1 MSKSLMISGI
11 AGSNI
16 VSPYMAIRSVEPN
29 IASVIQAVLGIFC
42 SEVDS
47 SCLSAL
53 SFSFGFA
60 ITNSSIHYRHT
71 FCARLFTWPYNYLFK
86 SSSRHSFSVY
96 WCDGIIAESLMPWAL
111 QQRFGFLC
119 LVFMTKRW
127 RNIQSR
133 HE

>member
-16 VSPYMAIRSVEPN
+16 VSPYMAIRSVEPK

-53 SFSFGFA
+53 SLSFGFA
-60 ITNSSIHYRHT
+60 ITNSLIHYRHT
-71 FCARLFTWPYNYLFK
+71 FCAEFFLL
-86 SSSRHSFSVY
+86 
-96 WCDGIIAESLMPWAL
+96 GLIITFLNHLSDIAFLSIGATESLPKA
-111 QQRFGFLC
+111 
-119 LVFMTKRW
+119 
-127 RNIQSR
+127 
-133 HE
+133 

>member
-16 VSPYMAIRSVEPN
+16 VSPYMAIRSVEPK

-53 SFSFGFA
+53 SLSFGFA
-60 ITNSSIHYRHT
+60 ITNSLIHYRHT
-71 FCARLFTWPYNYLFK
+71 FCAKFFLHGLIITFLNHLAEI
-86 SSSRHSFSVY
+86 SFLSV
-96 WCDGIIAESLMPWAL
+96 GAAASLPKSLMLRTL

-119 LVFMTKRW
+119 LVCMT
-127 RNIQSR
+127 
-133 HE
+133 